1 METFVLALLLLAAVL
16 VSSIIDQLVP
26 KVSSPLIQ
34 IGLGLLIALIAP
46 SQINTAFDPD
56 LFLVLFIAPLLYD
69 EAKSVDKTALWR
81 NRKPVLSLAIG
92 LVVVTALIIGFVVHA
107 VIPSIPLA
115 AAFALGA
122 ALGPTDAVAVASLSK
137 ETSIPDRQKSILEGE
152 SLINDASG
160 IVSFQFALAAAVTGS
175 FSLLN
180 ASIDFVISF
189 FGGIFFGVALGYAAN
204 FLVRRV
210 RSIGLENTTF
220 HVLFEVF
227 APFIIYLVANAFGAS
242 GIIAVVAA
250 GLVNVIS
257 PRAIGPSISRM
268 NIVSSSVW
276 RVLSFALNGV
286 VFVLLG
292 TQLPNAMRRTWD
304 DQTIDNFALIGYI
317 LALTFLL
324 LFIRFLWVLAMER
337 VHNRASGNR
346 HKLNREDLKSALV
359 MSLAGPKGT
368 ITLAVLFTIPTLISA
383 SPLSYFPQRNLII
396 FLACGVI
403 VVTLLLAT
411 FVVPLLAPKQK
422 QEKDDRIREETACNI
437 EILRNVI
444 EGLNASQTPE
454 TRRATRT
461 VIHSYNERITRIKET
476 HGIEN
481 ESNANLR
488 LQALQWEKEYIE
500 KLIEEKNVHPVV
512 GYQYLNRL
520 ARIGQLIQHSTG
532 RWSLQSIYLRIRATL
547 RILFHNVVHGL
558 PGVSLPKG
566 AEAAR
571 EVQVKAAEHVIHKLQ
586 QAVSD
591 TDVPTEDASALLLEY
606 QRTCVA
612 MRNTSPSITA
622 IAHANDKVDDVRRL
636 GLRLEL
642 EQIQAMYE
650 EERLCRASVKRM
662 RDNVHLMQMD
672 LEDNV

>member
-1 METFVLALLLLAAVL
+1 MAMLVLALLLLAAVL
-16 VSSIIDQLVP
+16 VSSVIDQLVP

-34 IGLGLLIALIAP
+34 IGLGLVIALFAP
-46 SQINTAFDPD
+46 SQIRIGLDPD

-69 EAKSVDKTALWR
+69 EAKSVDKAALWR
-81 NRKPVLSLAIG
+81 NRRPVLSLAIG
-92 LVVVTALIIGFVVHA
+92 LVVVTALVLGFAVHA
-107 VIPSIPLA
+107 VIPSITLA
-115 AAFALGA
+115 SAFALGA

-137 ETSIPDRQKSILEGE
+137 ETDIPERQKSILEGE

-175 FSLLN
+175 FSLLD
-180 ASIDFVISF
+180 ASVDFVVSF
-189 FGGIFFGVALGYAAN
+189 FGGILLGVVLGYVGN

-227 APFIIYLVANAFGAS
+227 TPFIIYLVANAFGAS

-304 DQTIDNFALIGYI
+304 DQTIDNFVLVGYI

-324 LFIRFLWVLAMER
+324 LLIRFLWVLAMER
-337 VHNRASGNR
+337 VRNRMGDDPHRLSKA
-346 HKLNREDLKSALV
+346 DLKSALV
-359 MSLAGPKGT
+359 MALAGPKGT
-368 ITLAVLFTIPTLISA
+368 ITLAVLFTIPVLVDT
-383 SPLSYFPQRNLII
+383 SPATYFPQRDLII

-403 VVTLLLAT
+403 VVTLLIAT
-411 FVVPLLAPKQK
+411 FVVPLLVPKRER
-422 QEKDDRIREETACNI
+422 EKDEVQQDETTCNI
-437 EILRNVI
+437 EILRNVV
-444 EGLNASQTPE
+444 EELTARQTPE

-461 VIHSYNERITRIKET
+461 VVHSYNERIARIKET
-476 HGIEN
+476 HGLEDEPN
-481 ESNANLR
+481 VALR
-488 LQALQWEKEYIE
+488 LQALRWERDYVGE
-500 KLIEEKNVHPVV
+500 LIEREEVYPIV
-512 GYQYLNRL
+512 GYQYQSRL
-520 ARIGQLIQHSTG
+520 SHIEKLLKHNAG
-532 RWSLQSIYLRIRATL
+532 RWTAQNAYLRLRALL
-547 RILFHNVVHGL
+547 RSLFHGIVRGL
-558 PGVSLPKG
+558 PGVSMPERS
-566 AEAAR
+566 EAMR
-571 EVQVKAAEHVIHKLQ
+571 DVQVKAAEHVMGKLQ
-586 QAVSD
+586 QAIADS
-591 TDVPTEDASALLLEY
+591 DVPTEDASALLLEY
-606 QRTCVA
+606 QRTCMA
-612 MRNTSPSITA
+612 LRNANPSITA
-622 IAHANDKVDDVRRL
+622 IARANDKVEDVRRL

-642 EQIQAMYE
+642 EQIQTMYE
-650 EERLCRASVKRM
+650 EERLCRDTAKRL
-662 RDNVHLMQMD
+662 RENVYLMQVD